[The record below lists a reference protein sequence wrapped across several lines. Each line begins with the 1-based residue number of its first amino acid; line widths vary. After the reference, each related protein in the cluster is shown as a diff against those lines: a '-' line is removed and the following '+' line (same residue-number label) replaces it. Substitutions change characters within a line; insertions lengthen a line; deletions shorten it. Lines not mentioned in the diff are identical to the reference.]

1 MSAGGGG
8 ESERESPRGQRVSKK
23 RKEHTKKR
31 FDKLL
36 NQKVFFLLFFIGV
49 KWKLAFYPFAR
60 CADICSIIER
70 KGCDMGPWG
79 YGRGERGAKL
89 PPWSEMGISI
99 TKKCRK

>member
-1 MSAGGGG
+1 MS
-8 ESERESPRGQRVSKK
+8 EK

-36 NQKVFFLLFFIGV
+36 NQKVFFLLFFLGV

-79 YGRGERGAKL
+79 YGRGEEGCEVTPVVRNGDKHHKKVQ
-89 PPWSEMGISI
+89 EMNR
-99 TKKCRK
+99 KKVYH